1 MSKKVLIMGYG
12 SVGREIARNIQLPK
26 EQIYVVEIHA
36 GRLGLAKEDGFE
48 AYSYDLTEDQ
58 NLLKLGIGDDVT
70 DFFCVGGDEE
80 INLFVTFAAR
90 TIDKN
95 VRILAR
101 AEDADAKK
109 KLTLA
114 GANETIDFNET
125 GANKIFNLLKKPKVL
140 SFMEK
145 CVYDK
150 YKGADEESLG
160 MAELMVVDDST
171 LIGKRLYQIDFKN
184 EYDLVAL
191 GIHGKKTKK
200 GFIFSFA
207 AYNHTIEAGDV
218 IVAIG
223 IEENMSRF
231 RLDMGYLQTIETTPA

>member
-26 EQIYVVEIHA
+26 EQICVVEIHA

-48 AYSYDLTEDQ
+48 AYNYDLTEDQ
-58 NLLKLGIGDDVT
+58 NLLKLGIGTDVT

-80 INLFVTFAAR
+80 INLFVTFAVR
-90 TIDKN
+90 TIDKK

-101 AEDADAKK
+101 AGDADAKK

-114 GANETIDFNET
+114 GANETIDFNEA
-125 GANKIFNLLKKPKVL
+125 GANKVFNLLKKPKVL

-150 YKGADEESLG
+150 YKDNNDESLG
-160 MAELMVVDDST
+160 IAEIIVLDGST
-171 LIGKRLYQIDFKN
+171 LVGKRLYQVNFKD
-184 EYDLVAL
+184 EYDIVGL

-200 GFIFSFA
+200 GFVFAFS

-223 IEENMSRF
+223 IAENMSKF
-231 RLDMGYLQTIETTPA
+231 RLDMGC